1 MNELSNKMIRLICL
15 TKAVEVLGPNRF
27 RFEET
32 HEVTEPFLEAA
43 RRFHKFVSAEE
54 ATEAA
59 LTLDVDPES
68 ARFLKMWEHPVQ
80 LHGLRT
86 LDEALRS
93 APEGFR
99 LPTLEE
105 YNDLRR
111 CSDYEFDKEA
121 KEGAFLLLGVQ
132 ELRLYAAGQRHANG
146 ACTNVERDGY
156 FLSSSIIAGEVSC
169 LHINGE
175 AASID
180 YFDPRK
186 AFSAIYI
193 LEKID

>member
-1 MNELSNKMIRLICL
+1 MNELSDKTIRLICL
-15 TKAVEVLGPNRF
+15 CKAVEVLGPNRF
-27 RFEET
+27 RFTET

-43 RRFHKFVSAEE
+43 RRCYEFVSAAE
-54 ATEAA
+54 AAEAA
-59 LTLDVDPES
+59 LTWDVDAEA
-68 ARFLKMWEHPVQ
+68 ARFLKKWEHPVQ

-105 YNDLRR
+105 YSELYT
-111 CSDYEFDKEA
+111 CSDYDFDKEA
-121 KEGAFLLLGVQ
+121 KEGVFLLLGAQ

-146 ACTNVERDGY
+146 ACTNVGRDGY
-156 FLSSSIIAGEVSC
+156 FLSSSLRDGEVSC
-169 LHINGE
+169 LHIDGE
-175 AASID
+175 AVSID

-186 AFSAIYI
+186 AFSVIYVP
-193 LEKID
+193 EKID